1 MCAPCPLPAGSPAE
15 AQLLLM
21 HLSQVVNVLEHRA
34 HPSHIAWK
42 GGALLAALDATR
54 DNWMPRHQ
62 WVAGGML
69 LPPPVTQAAA
79 AQAGGPAG
87 MQQQLG
93 PGAGTTL
100 STAAAG
106 RHAKLFYYCKAES
119 GY

>member
-1 MCAPCPLPAGSPAE
+1 
-15 AQLLLM
+15 
-21 HLSQVVNVLEHRA
+21 
-34 HPSHIAWK
+34 
-42 GGALLAALDATR
+42 
-54 DNWMPRHQ
+54 MPRHQ
-62 WVAGGML
+62 WVAGGMV
-69 LPPPVTQAAA
+69 LPPPATQAAAA

-87 MQQQLG
+87 LQQQLG